1 MIRWY
6 VLRRLLQVVP
16 TVIGIVLVA
25 FVLVHIAPGDPVM
38 ALAGD
43 HGDAAY
49 YAFMRHRFGLDQPLP
64 RQMLTFFTRMLTG
77 DFGFSYVE
85 GRSTLLV
92 ISERIPAT
100 SLLGATALLIAVVV
114 SVPLGAIA
122 AQRPETGPDTV
133 ISGVALAL
141 FSAPAFWLAQMSILC
156 FALGV
161 RLFPVQGMT
170 TAGADQTGAAH
181 VLDVARHLALPAL
194 VLAAQEIAVL
204 VRLARS
210 GLIDE
215 LARDHVR
222 TARAKGVAE
231 LSVLVRHAF
240 PRALVPVLAVVGTRI
255 GHLIAGAAVVEVVF
269 GWPGMGRLLMT
280 ALQTR
285 DTPVLLGLFIVVSL
299 SVVVVN
305 LVTDL
310 VHATIDPRVRLG

>member
-1 MIRWY
+1 M
-6 VLRRLLQVVP
+6 RRLLQVVP

-38 ALAGD
+38 ALAGE

-92 ISERIPAT
+92 IRERIPAT

-122 AQRPETGPDTV
+122 AQRPETGPDSA

-141 FSAPAFWLAQMSILC
+141 FSAPAFWLAQIAILC

-170 TAGADQTGAAH
+170 TAGADRTGVAH
-181 VLDVARHLALPAL
+181 LLDVARHLALPAL

-204 VRLARS
+204 VRLTRS

-215 LARDHVR
+215 LARDHIR

-255 GHLIAGAAVVEVVF
+255 GHLVAGAAVVEVVF
-269 GWPGMGRLLMT
+269 GWPGVGRLLMT

-285 DTPVLLGLFIVVSL
+285 DTPVLLGLFIVVSS

>member
-1 MIRWY
+1 MRRGY

-25 FVLVHIAPGDPVM
+25 FVLVHIAPGDPVL
-38 ALAGD
+38 ALAGE

-64 RQMLTFFTRMLTG
+64 RQMLTFLTRMVTG
-77 DFGFSYVE
+77 DFGFSYVQ

-92 ISERIPAT
+92 IRERIPAT
-100 SLLGATALLIAVVV
+100 SLLGATALLIAVVI
-114 SVPLGAIA
+114 SVPLGALA
-122 AQRPETGPDTV
+122 AQRPEAGRDTA
-133 ISGVALAL
+133 ISSVALAF
-141 FSAPAFWLAQMSILC
+141 FSAPAFWLAQMAVLC

-161 RLFPVQGMT
+161 HLFPVQGMT
-170 TAGADQTGAAH
+170 TAGTDHTGAAH

-204 VRLARS
+204 VRLTRS

-215 LARDHVR
+215 LGRDHIR

-231 LSVLVRHAF
+231 LRVLVRHAF
-240 PRALVPVLAVVGTRI
+240 PRALVPMLAVVGTRI

-285 DTPVLLGLFIVVSL
+285 DTPVLLGLFIIISA

-305 LVTDL
+305 LMTDL
-310 VHATIDPRVRLG
+310 VQASIDPRVRLG